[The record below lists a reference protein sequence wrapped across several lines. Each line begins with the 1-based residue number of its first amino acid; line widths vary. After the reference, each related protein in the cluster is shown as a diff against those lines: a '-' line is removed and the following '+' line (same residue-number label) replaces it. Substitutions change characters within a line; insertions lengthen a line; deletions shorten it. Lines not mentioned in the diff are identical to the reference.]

1 MTVSIKV
8 GRCICPRAKRLRG
21 VIPQI
26 EMLAMLS
33 DPLLGTLYNKRQ
45 AIGERT
51 SISPTEYFGGPK

>member
-1 MTVSIKV
+1 LYLSS
-8 GRCICPRAKRLRG
+8 RKRLRG

-26 EMLAMLS
+26 EMLATLS